1 MLDLQEM
8 RKEIDVIDDQIVK
21 LFEKR
26 MSIVEHVAKFKIEN
40 NKPVFDRNREE
51 EKLEALGNKTH
62 SAFNCCGIQELYQ
75 HIMSISRKRQYQL
88 LQEHE
93 QADTGEFQMVDA
105 LRKKDVTVVFQG
117 VEGAYSHAAMRAFFG
132 EEIFSYHVDTWKDA
146 MEEIKKGNAM
156 YAVLPIENSTAGIVQ
171 DNYDLLTEYN
181 HVIAGEQII
190 QCRHMLLGISGTELE
205 DIKRVYSHPQALMQ
219 CREFLDSHKEWQCH
233 EFGNTAAAAKKVS
246 EEQDKTQAA
255 IASPY
260 AAEYFGL
267 IPLAEHIYTNPDN
280 STRFIIVTKEK
291 IYCKDAKK
299 ISVSYE
305 LPHESG
311 SLYSSL
317 SHFIY
322 NGLNMTKIESRP
334 IAERNWE
341 YRFFVDFEG
350 NLSDSAVQNAL
361 RGLKAEAQNLR
372 VHGNY

>member
-26 MSIVEHVAKFKIEN
+26 MSIAEHVAKFKIEN

-117 VEGAYSHAAMRAFFG
+117 VEGAYSHAAMNSCFFG

-267 IPLAEHIYTNPDN
+267 IPLAAAYLHQSGQFHWFYYCNKGKN
-280 STRFIIVTKEK
+280 LLQGRKENQ
-291 IYCKDAKK
+291 CQ
-299 ISVSYE
+299 
-305 LPHESG
+305 L
-311 SLYSSL
+311 
-317 SHFIY
+317 
-322 NGLNMTKIESRP
+322 
-334 IAERNWE
+334 
-341 YRFFVDFEG
+341 
-350 NLSDSAVQNAL
+350 
-361 RGLKAEAQNLR
+361 
-372 VHGNY
+372 